1 MQSRRR
7 SGLTS
12 LQDYDYSSTQ
22 GMGDQSK
29 FGSRQMESTAG
40 GMRSSVGI
48 YKERLDSPAG
58 GMGGGMVVPKSKGKD
73 LFFQNKVSYSSD
85 RIVFEFSICTLLISR
100 IMYLLRIL
108 MYILIFFFLKSLLFL
123 VNFDLFHR
131 HRRHPRNKIGTLS
144 WTSRELKLSHLHL
157 QNHHRAC
164 IMIKIIVLL

>member
-29 FGSRQMESTAG
+29 FGSRQMESTGG

-73 LFFQNKVSYSSD
+73 LFFQNKVSCSSD
-85 RIVFEFSICTLLISR
+85 RIVFEFSICTFLIS
-100 IMYLLRIL
+100 
-108 MYILIFFFLKSLLFL
+108 
-123 VNFDLFHR
+123 
-131 HRRHPRNKIGTLS
+131 
-144 WTSRELKLSHLHL
+144 
-157 QNHHRAC
+157 
-164 IMIKIIVLL
+164 